1 MMDGLKSRNGGP
13 LALFY
18 TFSSRPCALMEEQ
31 HITGGIEHRSHAI
44 SIVSL

>member
-1 MMDGLKSRNGGP
+1 MDGLKSRNGEL

-18 TFSSRPCALMEEQ
+18 TFSSRRRALMQQQ